1 MRNNFPT
8 PLVSTL
14 GVVSVEREDVKLFF
28 GTSFIVSCFREVS
41 ETGGPKVHIF
51 FRTPFWLP
59 GKFLALG
66 APASMHLEVQFCAQ
80 NYPKCIAPSSPTPD
94 GKNFVVTS

>member
-28 GTSFIVSCFREVS
+28 GTSFIMGSFREVG
-41 ETGGPKVHIF
+41 ENGGQKCTF
-51 FRTPFWLP
+51 FVGRHFGLRVA
-59 GKFLALG
+59 FLALG
-66 APASMHLEVQFCAQ
+66 APASMHLEIRVLCTEL
-80 NYPKCIAPSSPTPD
+80 PKVHSP
-94 GKNFVVTS
+94 

>member
-1 MRNNFPT
+1 MLNNFPT

-28 GTSFIVSCFREVS
+28 GTSFIVSGFREVS

-51 FRTPFWLP
+51 FRTPFWLQSTI
-59 GKFLALG
+59 LG
-66 APASMHLEVQFCAQ
+66 ARCASV
-80 NYPKCIAPSSPTPD
+80 YAPRNSS
-94 GKNFVVTS
+94 FVHRITQSA